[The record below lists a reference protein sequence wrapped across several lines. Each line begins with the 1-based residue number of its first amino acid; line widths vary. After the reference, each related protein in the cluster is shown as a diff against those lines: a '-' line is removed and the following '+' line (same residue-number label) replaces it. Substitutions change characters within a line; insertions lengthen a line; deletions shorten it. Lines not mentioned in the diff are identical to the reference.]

1 MSLEKNVVCGQG
13 NASYGGLGRA
23 VTENAVL
30 AMSAKFRQCFLFSCS
45 PAYAVLILDALRDM
59 KTEIM
64 KPIPARNGIIA
75 SITSVMS
82 QPLMKAADRA
92 GQKEREKDQTA
103 DYRQCGTPLEA
114 TTASRRQLGTAQGG
128 QCVGAASL
136 ALLKL
141 RRYEPTDDNAD
152 HCRGEVVYHVANL
165 VAKRQLNGLA
175 ILVESLKQAACKGAS
190 ADAVCSSA
198 AGRKRQLWPLP
209 MLLLLLLPSVHHMLL
224 AGTASSAW
232 QIQSAVLRQHA
243 AGFSRAACHVP
254 LVAVV
259 SK

>member
-1 MSLEKNVVCGQG
+1 
-13 NASYGGLGRA
+13 
-23 VTENAVL
+23 
-30 AMSAKFRQCFLFSCS
+30 MSAKFRQCFLFSCS

-64 KPIPARNGIIA
+64 KPIPARNGITA

-82 QPLMKAADRA
+82 QPLMKAADRV

-114 TTASRRQLGTAQGG
+114 TTASRRQVGTAQGG
-128 QCVGAASL
+128 QCVCAASL

-141 RRYEPTDDNAD
+141 RRYEPTNDNAD

-175 ILVESLKQAACKGAS
+175 ILVEPLKQAACKGAS

-198 AGRKRQLWPLP
+198 AGRKRQLLPLP
-209 MLLLLLLPSVHHMLL
+209 TLLLLLLLLLPSVHHMLL
-224 AGTASSAW
+224 AGTGSSVW
-232 QIQSAVLRQHA
+232 QIQAQCCVSMLQVSAVQPVTYRWWLWCQSSPHPASARWR
-243 AGFSRAACHVP
+243 GICAACG
-254 LVAVV
+254 
-259 SK
+259 